1 MEIKDSEG
9 VIAHNFQDKAKAA
22 VKHFQTKFSAL
33 VGCPISD
40 ILDVLTLFPPLIT
53 EGMKKELLDE
63 VSGEGVKQGITLFL
77 ER

>member
-1 MEIKDSEG
+1 M
-9 VIAHNFQDKAKAA
+9 
-22 VKHFQTKFSAL
+22 
-33 VGCPISD
+33 GCPISE
-40 ILDVLTLFPPLIT
+40 ILEVLTLFPPLIT